1 MIHLFW
7 AGKGW
12 FVPAITFASCL
23 AMELVVRAIYHDNT
37 YYQTHGWPIL
47 VALFLAAFLVQVVS
61 REWVYSREL
70 RDVKT
75 GEIVVLRPQ
84 HSFLFVPVRF
94 WPTLLCLFGIVFFV
108 AIELHHQ

>member
-1 MIHLFW
+1 MIHLVW

-23 AMELVVRAIYHDNT
+23 AMEVAVRAVYRDNA

-47 VALFLAAFLVQVVS
+47 AALFLAAFLVQIVS
-61 REWVYSREL
+61 RGWVHSREL

-75 GEIVVLRPQ
+75 GELVVLRP

-94 WPTLLCLFGIVFFV
+94 WPTLLCLLGIALFV
-108 AIELHHQ
+108 AIELKHR

>member
-23 AMELVVRAIYHDNT
+23 AMELVVRAVYHDNT

-47 VALFLAAFLVQVVS
+47 VALFLAAILVQMVS
-61 REWVYSREL
+61 RGWVYSREL

-75 GEIVVLRPQ
+75 ANSSCCAHNTVSYLYLCAFGR
-84 HSFLFVPVRF
+84 RF
-94 WPTLLCLFGIVFFV
+94 FACLASRFS
-108 AIELHHQ
+108 

>member
-23 AMELVVRAIYHDNT
+23 AMELAVRAVYHDNT
-37 YYQTHGWPIL
+37 YYETHGWPIL
-47 VALFLAAFLVQVVS
+47 VALFLAAFLVQIVS
-61 REWVYSREL
+61 RGWVYSREL

-75 GEIVVLRPQ
+75 GELVVLRPQ
-84 HSFLFVPVRF
+84 HSFLFVHVRF
-94 WPTLLCLFGIVFFV
+94 WPTLLCLLGIAFFV
-108 AIELHHQ
+108 AIELRHR